1 MSSCFCFRNTVN
13 SVNSRLVSDQC
24 MEKLKTSLSD
34 KNVFDILE
42 QSTGD
47 IGMRCFLF
55 LFFSS
60 EFLFIEFAISKFI

>member
-1 MSSCFCFRNTVN
+1 MSGCFCFRNT
-13 SVNSRLVSDQC
+13 SLVPDQC

-47 IGMRCFLF
+47 IGMWHLVFFQSKQIAVQFYLPFL
-55 LFFSS
+55 
-60 EFLFIEFAISKFI
+60 